1 MERKNWLWAMAG
13 MGLILPGMAQALGLG
28 SLQVL
33 SAPGEPFRAEIA
45 IQSVTP
51 QAASSLNASLAP
63 ASAFAMI
70 NLPQAA
76 SLEHWQFTVRR
87 GDQPAILISSP
98 VPVSQPHLHFLV
110 QLDWSGGQ
118 LVREYTASN
127 TNAVVAS
134 PLASPVASMP
144 VTASSEPETA
154 PASRASVPDRL
165 YHGWSRVSRY
175 GPVPLNSSLYD
186 ISRSITDSHAVT
198 LDQVMSAVVKANP
211 QAFKNANPTYLYA
224 GSMLNLPSLTQ
235 VQAMAPAQATAWLAS
250 QSRGGSVNPA
260 AVDKAVQAST
270 PVANKKLQ
278 PVKTTTS
285 PTESATHLV
294 LSSAP
299 ASAASVSAS
308 TSSSN
313 PAALAANTLALQTEN
328 QKLKTEVS
336 GLGQRLSAEERLL
349 ANQGMQLATLSRN
362 SANNSLLSNIP
373 LLISLGGNLLLLIL
387 FIWMLR
393 RQKESERRQREVS
406 QRLSALNNAKP
417 KSAAEPQAAPV
428 PASVTPAPTVAP
440 APVVA
445 PVAAPVAAFH
455 ADPEPAAV
463 SAPPVSS
470 AVTPVIT
477 TAPEDLERAAVAADQ
492 APVTSPGSD
501 HDDVME
507 IDPIEQ
513 ADLYLTYGKSEQAI
527 TVMNEALD
535 ENPRRKELYVK
546 LLDMYATLDRHTD
559 YLDLAERM
567 RGRFGPHNAAWQEV
581 AAQGARLF
589 PGNALFVS
597 EPEAEVTETARP
609 SAVKDSVDAVRE
621 TPVAAEADAGDKL
634 DFQFSHDEE
643 KAEPVSGNDAFPS
656 EEKDRLMH
664 DINEQFRLI
673 DEEQGHAEPASI
685 DTVATTHVS
694 GAAQETENAH
704 AEDTLPF
711 SFGLTPFEEESAPAS
726 TPSVEHNVEAKAE
739 PELEPEVFHETPKP
753 FVADASSSA
762 GSDDWDAV
770 GTKLD
775 LAKAYVEMG
784 DSESARDLLEEVS
797 KEGSSTQREE
807 AQKMLEDL

>member
-1 MERKNWLWAMAG
+1 MERKSWLWAMAG
-13 MGLILPGMAQALGLG
+13 MGLLLPGMSQALGLG

-70 NLPQAA
+70 NLPQAQ

-98 VPVSQPHLHFLV
+98 LPVSQPNLHFLV

-118 LVREYTASN
+118 LVREYTASDALAA
-127 TNAVVAS
+127 T
-134 PLASPVASMP
+134 PLASSVASMP
-144 VTASSEPETA
+144 MAA
-154 PASRASVPDRL
+154 PSMPVSTPAPRTFVPGRL

-175 GPVPLNSSLYD
+175 GPVPMNSSLYD
-186 ISRSITDSHAVT
+186 ISRSITDSNAVT

-235 VQAMAPAQATAWLAS
+235 VQAMAPAQATAWLAT
-250 QSRGGSVNPA
+250 QSRDGGVTPTPVN
-260 AVDKAVQAST
+260 KAVQAAT
-270 PVANKKLQ
+270 PVADKKLQ
-278 PVKTTTS
+278 PEKTTTS

-299 ASAASVSAS
+299 ASAAAVSAS
-308 TSSSN
+308 TSSTSTA
-313 PAALAANTLALQTEN
+313 PLTADALALQTEN

-349 ANQGMQLATLSRN
+349 ENQGVQLATLSRN
-362 SANNSLLSNIP
+362 SANNSLFSNIP
-373 LLISLGGNLLLLIL
+373 LLLSLGGNLLLLIL

-406 QRLSALNNAKP
+406 QRLSTMNNAKP
-417 KSAAEPQAAPV
+417 KPVAEPQVVPPAVTPAVKPAPAVAPV
-428 PASVTPAPTVAP
+428 P
-440 APVVA
+440 
-445 PVAAPVAAFH
+445 APVAAFNTN
-455 ADPEPAAV
+455 PEPAVSTPPVV
-463 SAPPVSS
+463 SAPASAITAAPETAGILAEDAAAAEPAFSS
-470 AVTPVIT
+470 AF
-477 TAPEDLERAAVAADQ
+477 TA
-492 APVTSPGSD
+492 D
-501 HDDVME
+501 HDDAME

-527 TVMNEALD
+527 AVMNEALD

-546 LLDMYATLDRHTD
+546 LLDMYATLDRHAD

-581 AAQGARLF
+581 AVQGARLF
-589 PGNALFVS
+589 PGNALFVP
-597 EPEAEVTETARP
+597 EPEAEVTETASP
-609 SAVKDSVDAVRE
+609 SAMVASAAVVQE
-621 TPVAAEADAGDKL
+621 TPVAAEADAADKL
-634 DFQFSHDEE
+634 DFHFSHDE
-643 KAEPVSGNDAFPS
+643 AETAPVSGNDTFPS
-656 EEKDRLMH
+656 EEKDRLLH
-664 DINEQFRLI
+664 DIDEQFRLM
-673 DEEQGHAEPASI
+673 DEEHLHTEPAS
-685 DTVATTHVS
+685 VETTAAAPES
-694 GAAQETENAH
+694 GAVSAAENVH
-704 AEDTLPF
+704 SEDTLPF
-711 SFGLTPFEEESAPAS
+711 SFGLTPFEEEHAPPTAPS
-726 TPSVEHNVEAKAE
+726 TEHVVEAKAE
-739 PELEPEVFHETPKP
+739 PDLESEVFHETPRP
-753 FVADASSSA
+753 FDADASSSA

-797 KEGSSTQREE
+797 KEGSSSQREE

>member
-1 MERKNWLWAMAG
+1 MERKSWLWAMAG
-13 MGLILPGMAQALGLG
+13 MGLLLPGMAQALGLG

-51 QAASSLNASLAP
+51 QAASSLHASLAP

-70 NLPQAA
+70 NLPQAQ

-98 VPVSQPHLHFLV
+98 LPVSQPNLHFLV

-118 LVREYTASN
+118 LVREYSASN
-127 TNAVVAS
+127 ALAPTPSAS
-134 PLASPVASMP
+134 SAASMP
-144 VTASSEPETA
+144 MAA
-154 PASRASVPDRL
+154 PSMPVSTPAPRTFVPDRL
-165 YHGWSRVSRY
+165 YHGWSRVSQY
-175 GPVPLNSSLYD
+175 GPVPMNSSLYD
-186 ISRSITDSHAVT
+186 ISRSITDSNAVT

-235 VQAMAPAQATAWLAS
+235 VQAMTPAQATAWLAT
-250 QSRGGSVNPA
+250 QSRGGSVTPT
-260 AVDKAVQAST
+260 AVGKTVQAAA
-270 PVANKKLQ
+270 PAANKKLQ
-278 PVKTTTS
+278 PEKITTS

-308 TSSSN
+308 TSSTSTA
-313 PAALAANTLALQTEN
+313 PLTADTLALQTEN
-328 QKLKTEVS
+328 QKLKTELS

-349 ANQGMQLATLSRN
+349 ENQGVQLATLSRN
-362 SANNSLLSNIP
+362 SANNSLFSNIP
-373 LLISLGGNLLLLIL
+373 LLLSLGGNLLLLVL

-406 QRLSALNNAKP
+406 QRLSTLNNAKP
-417 KSAAEPQAAPV
+417 KPVAEPQV
-428 PASVTPAPTVAP
+428 VSPAVTPAPAVA
-440 APVVA
+440 A
-445 PVAAPVAAFH
+445 VAAPVAAFNT
-455 ADPEPAAV
+455 DPEPAVSTPSVV
-463 SAPPVSS
+463 SAPAS
-470 AVTPVIT
+470 AIT
-477 TAPEDLERAAVAADQ
+477 AAPETAGILAEDAAVAEPAFSS
-492 APVTSPGSD
+492 AFTAD
-501 HDDVME
+501 HDDAME

-527 TVMNEALD
+527 AVMNEALD

-546 LLDMYATLDRHTD
+546 LLDMYATLDRHAD

-589 PGNALFVS
+589 PGNALFVP
-597 EPEAEVTETARP
+597 EPEAEVTERASP
-609 SAVKDSVDAVRE
+609 SAMEASAAVVQE
-621 TPVAAEADAGDKL
+621 TPVAAEADAADKL
-634 DFQFSHDEE
+634 DFHFSRDE
-643 KAEPVSGNDAFPS
+643 AETAPVSGNDAFPS
-656 EEKDRLMH
+656 EEKDRLLH
-664 DINEQFRLI
+664 DIDEQFRLM
-673 DEEQGHAEPASI
+673 DEEHLHTEPAG
-685 DTVATTHVS
+685 VETTAAAPES
-694 GAAQETENAH
+694 GAVSAAENVH
-704 AEDTLPF
+704 PEDTLPF
-711 SFGLTPFEEESAPAS
+711 SFGLTPFEEEHAPPASAPAPS
-726 TPSVEHNVEAKAE
+726 TVHLAEAE
-739 PELEPEVFHETPKP
+739 PDLESEVFHETPRP

-797 KEGSSTQREE
+797 KEGSSSQREE